1 MNQVSTMTMSS
12 DFPVRFTPCL
22 LAGLLLTAGVAV
34 GVAQQNQTAPEVEK
48 IVREASWNEM
58 HSSGPP
64 HYVRYRVSEQNPNG
78 SSVKLVIQ
86 TKDGTVTRII
96 EKGGRPLS
104 ATDNDT
110 EVARLKN
117 LLAHP
122 EIQLRRHKSESQ
134 NSNREDEM
142 VRMLPDAFIYT
153 SEGMVQGPNGDCY
166 RLSFRPNPSFVPP
179 DREGEVFHGMMG
191 EAWIDQAQLRIVKI
205 DAHLISDVNFGWGV
219 LGRLYRGGSMFEMNK
234 DVGGPN
240 AHHWESTELK
250 LRLTGKI
257 LMVKSVDYSTTQTYT
272 DFHLVP
278 SDTTYQQAIQMLLSD
293 PSAQ

>member
-1 MNQVSTMTMSS
+1 MTRIFTMTLLPA
-12 DFPVRFTPCL
+12 FPTNVARCI
-22 LAGLLLTAGVAV
+22 LAGLLLISGTAPAST
-34 GVAQQNQTAPEVEK
+34 QQPQTAADVEK

-64 HYVRYRVSEQNPNG
+64 HYVRYRVSEQNPT
-78 SSVKLVIQ
+78 SSTVKLVIQ
-86 TKDGTVTRII
+86 TKDGTVVRLI
-96 EKGGRPLS
+96 EKGGQPLS
-104 ATDNDT
+104 AADNDA

-122 EIQLRRHKSESQ
+122 EIQQRRHKSESQ
-134 NSNREDEM
+134 SNNREDEM
-142 VRMLPDAFIYT
+142 VRMLPDAFLYT
-153 SEGMVQGPNGDCY
+153 SEGMVKGPNGDCY

-191 EAWIDQAQLRIVKI
+191 EAWIDEAQLRIVKI

-219 LGRLYRGGSMFEMNK
+219 LGRLYRGGSMFEMNE

-257 LMVKSVDYSTTQTYT
+257 LMVKSVDYSTTENYT
-272 DFHLVP
+272 DFHSVS
-278 SDTTYQQAIQMLLSD
+278 SDTTYQQAIQILLSY
-293 PSAQ
+293 PTQ